1 MTRLRPSSPGEQ
13 TMTISERM
21 HPRSEQAVTV
31 AGKVR
36 NGLHVLVCASPS
48 GITCEWWPSMPNRL
62 TEVELTRYDHV
73 ARISGRTQ
81 WSSPRLRSGDTDRL
95 RASQLQHAVQDRDAD
110 VHLGGLTLV
119 RARAQPVAD
128 HPFKPAD
135 RCLSQRTAI
144 VAGGFL
150 PTHTAVLGDKL

>member
-1 MTRLRPSSPGEQ
+1 MWPSPGRA
-13 TMTISERM
+13 TNSLWGIS
-21 HPRSEQAVTV
+21 
-31 AGKVR
+31 
-36 NGLHVLVCASPS
+36 
-48 GITCEWWPSMPNRL
+48 
-62 TEVELTRYDHV
+62 DHV

-95 RASQLQHAVQDRDAD
+95 RASKLQHAVQDRDGD

-135 RCLSQRTAI
+135 RCLGQRTAI
-144 VAGGFL
+144 VATGLL
-150 PTHTAVLGDKL
+150 PAHTAVLGDEPEMLVA